1 MHEIPHVLPRNDG
14 MVTASSSITSSRSQ
28 ESLRDQKSKSAL
40 LQPGRYHR
48 RSMLFGLRNSK
59 LTGVRVLSVQVAVE
73 RLILPNTPPSEGISF
88 GSEDTVELAAAAP
101 TRHDVSDVLVPSYL
115 HGPSSQSI
123 AKAADAVSAD
133 VECLMRKR
141 QLRSGVKLPG
151 ETSQLAADAA
161 LLKEAGDG
169 IADTCF
175 LYESF
180 ASLVRLVGILLR
192 AHIGNGGVERLV
204 LPTNAVTFAPRDG
217 LSNAQEAAALI
228 MADAQADIECVNART
243 YANILCAVIARTRRD
258 ENQAALDELSACL
271 DCIYQRQYN
280 RRHAWG
286 LAICGAHIYIC
297 WKLND
302 STVVSPVLD
311 MAIQEDRKALVRL
324 LVDWSLCPLEHLGFD
339 PEVRV
344 SDSYCQRMARGNVS
358 LADDIPY
365 ETAFRDSRSGWTVNC
380 VTTQTIS
387 TPSSFLGSRPCV
399 CVHQVEV
406 PDSLGGGHRLV
417 LIKDVWPLA
426 QTPPGPDPQGEIATL
441 DQIHQQLGQKE
452 PAYLY
457 PKVIG
462 HECAAQHDATDT
474 ASRLRD
480 LELQSSPGHAG
491 DPHAWKHQSLREH
504 HRIMMEPA
512 GDHLQTVACEEE
524 LVIVLADAMRFHRA
538 VYEECGILHG
548 DLSVDNI
555 VVVRQA
561 SQAAPRGMLINFEH
575 AVRVNSAEPTV
586 PSAHARPALFRSIAD
601 LLGLG
606 VRHTILDDW
615 ESLICVIDW
624 QASVG
629 IRPDDHVAKEKIVR
643 YPILEWLEGSVE
655 EIAQAKRR
663 YMNSTGSFKT
673 ATISRFQ
680 HKYPLLANLAAE
692 LHVAL
697 FEYKDCPGALAP
709 VKLVSVDGLNTGVF
723 PRRNEPKEDPLL
735 KRVRFEKDIVA
746 RLWKVMNAVEKVAK
760 ERLDKM

>member
-1 MHEIPHVLPRNDG
+1 MDEIPHVLPRNDG

-28 ESLRDQKSKSAL
+28 ESLRGQKSKSAL
-40 LQPGRYHR
+40 LQPE
-48 RSMLFGLRNSK
+48 GLVMPS
-59 LTGVRVLSVQVAVE
+59 
-73 RLILPNTPPSEGISF
+73 TPPSEGVSF
-88 GSEDTVELAAAAP
+88 DSEDTVELAAAAAP
-101 TRHDVSDVLVPSYL
+101 TRCDMSDVLVPSYL
-115 HGPSSQSI
+115 HGPCSQSI
-123 AKAADAVSAD
+123 AKAADAVFAD
-133 VECLMRKR
+133 VERLMWK
-141 QLRSGVKLPG
+141 QQPRSGVKLPEG
-151 ETSQLAADAA
+151 VGQLAADAA
-161 LLKEAGDG
+161 LLKEAGDD

-192 AHIGNGGVERLV
+192 AHIGDNGAERLV
-204 LPTNAVTFAPRDG
+204 LPTNVINFMPRDG
-217 LSNAQEAAALI
+217 LSNAQKAVALV
-228 MADAQADIECVNART
+228 MADAQADIECVDART
-243 YANILCAVIARTRRD
+243 YANILCAVTARLVRAED
-258 ENQAALDELSACL
+258 SEALEELAACL
-271 DCIYQRQYN
+271 DCIYQRQHN
-280 RRHAWG
+280 RQHAWG

-311 MAIQEDRKALVRL
+311 MEIQEDRKALVRL

-339 PEVRV
+339 PEVCV
-344 SDSYCQRMARGNVS
+344 SNNYRQRMARGDVS

-365 ETAFRDSRSGWTVNC
+365 KTVFHDSRSGWTVNC

-387 TPSSFLGSRPCV
+387 TANSAFGAHPCV
-399 CVHQVEV
+399 CVNQVEV
-406 PDSLGGGHRLV
+406 PNSLGGGHRLA

-512 GDHLQTVACEEE
+512 GDHLQTVTCEEE
-524 LVIVLADAMRFHRA
+524 LIIVLSDAMRLHRA
-538 VYEECGILHG
+538 AYEECGILHG

-561 SQAAPRGMLINFEH
+561 GQATPRGMLINFEN
-575 AVRVNSAEPTV
+575 AVRVNSAEPAV
-586 PSAHARPALFRSIAD
+586 PSAHARPALFRSIVD
-601 LLGLG
+601 LLGLDIEQT
-606 VRHTILDDW
+606 VLDDW

-629 IRPDDHVAKEKIVR
+629 IRPDDHVTENEIR
-643 YPILEWLEGSVE
+643 EYPIFSWLEGSAEQVAE
-655 EIAQAKRR
+655 TKRLHMNSADSFAQAVVGK
-663 YMNSTGSFKT
+663 FE
-673 ATISRFQ
+673 
-680 HKYPLLANLAAE
+680 HKYPLLARLAGYLRTALFGYDRCPGTRFSTVIESDDIPVLAA
-692 LHVAL
+692 
-697 FEYKDCPGALAP
+697 FEHPTPA
-709 VKLVSVDGLNTGVF
+709 
-723 PRRNEPKEDPLL
+723 EDPLL
-735 KRVRFEKDIVA
+735 KRVQFEKAIVA
-746 RLWKVMNAVEKVAK
+746 RLWTVMDAIDKVAR

>member
-1 MHEIPHVLPRNDG
+1 
-14 MVTASSSITSSRSQ
+14 
-28 ESLRDQKSKSAL
+28 
-40 LQPGRYHR
+40 
-48 RSMLFGLRNSK
+48 
-59 LTGVRVLSVQVAVE
+59 
-73 RLILPNTPPSEGISF
+73 
-88 GSEDTVELAAAAP
+88 
-101 TRHDVSDVLVPSYL
+101 
-115 HGPSSQSI
+115 
-123 AKAADAVSAD
+123 
-133 VECLMRKR
+133 MRKR
-141 QLRSGVKLPG
+141 QPQSGVKLPEEVG
-151 ETSQLAADAA
+151 QLAADAA
-161 LLKEAGDG
+161 LLKEAGDD

-192 AHIGNGGVERLV
+192 AHIGDIGAERLV
-204 LPTNAVTFAPRDG
+204 LPTHAISFTPRDG
-217 LSNAQEAAALI
+217 LSNAQKAAALV
-228 MADAQADIECVNART
+228 MADTQADIECVDART
-243 YANILCAVIARTRRD
+243 YANILCTVTARLVRAED
-258 ENQAALDELSACL
+258 GEALKELSVCL

-311 MAIQEDRKALVRL
+311 MAIQEDRNALVRL

-339 PEVRV
+339 PEVCV
-344 SDSYCQRMARGNVS
+344 SNNYRQRMARGDVS

-365 ETAFRDSRSGWTVNC
+365 KTVFHDSRSGWTVNC

-387 TPSSFLGSRPCV
+387 TARSAFGSRPCV

-548 DLSVDNI
+548 DISVDNI

-561 SQAAPRGMLINFEH
+561 GQAAPRGMLINFEN
-575 AVRVNSAEPTV
+575 AIRVNSAGPAV
-586 PSAHARPALFRSIAD
+586 PSSNARPALFRSIAD
-601 LLGLG
+601 LLGLD
-606 VRHTILDDW
+606 VRRTVLDDW

-629 IRPDDHVAKEKIVR
+629 IRPDDHVTMEKIGR
-643 YPILEWLEGSVE
+643 YPVVKWFKGSVE
-655 EIAQAKRR
+655 EIAQAKRYHMDTR
-663 YMNSTGSFKT
+663 RNFKE
-673 ATISRFQ
+673 AIVNRFQ
-680 HKYPLLANLAAE
+680 AKYPLLANLAVA

-697 FEYKDCPGALAP
+697 FGYEKCPGAFALDEP
-709 VKLVSVDGLNTGVF
+709 VSVDDVDLGDLL
-723 PRRNEPKEDPLL
+723 PKPDEPQEDPLV
-735 KRVRFEKDIVA
+735 KRVRFEKNIVA
-746 RLWKVMNAVEKVAK
+746 RLWIVMDAIDKVAK
-760 ERLDKM
+760 ERLDRK

>member
-1 MHEIPHVLPRNDG
+1 MKP
-14 MVTASSSITSSRSQ
+14 
-28 ESLRDQKSKSAL
+28 
-40 LQPGRYHR
+40 
-48 RSMLFGLRNSK
+48 
-59 LTGVRVLSVQVAVE
+59 
-73 RLILPNTPPSEGISF
+73 
-88 GSEDTVELAAAAP
+88 
-101 TRHDVSDVLVPSYL
+101 
-115 HGPSSQSI
+115 QSI
-123 AKAADAVSAD
+123 ANVAD
-133 VECLMRKR
+133 VVFADIERLMWKR
-141 QLRSGVKLPG
+141 QPQSGVKLSE

-161 LLKEAGDG
+161 LLKEAGDD

-180 ASLVRLVGILLR
+180 ASLVRLVGILVH
-192 AHIGNGGVERLV
+192 AHIGDNGAERLV
-204 LPTNAVTFAPRDG
+204 LPTHAISFTPRDG
-217 LSNAQEAAALI
+217 LSNAQKAAALV
-228 MADAQADIECVNART
+228 MADTQADIECVDART
-243 YANILCAVIARTRRD
+243 YANILCTVTARLVRAED
-258 ENQAALDELSACL
+258 GEALKELSVCL

-311 MAIQEDRKALVRL
+311 MAIQEDRNALVRL

-344 SDSYCQRMARGNVS
+344 SYSYRQRMARGDVS
-358 LADDIPY
+358 LANDIPY
-365 ETAFRDSRSGWTVNC
+365 ETMFCDSRSGWTVNC

-387 TPSSFLGSRPCV
+387 TANSAFGAHPCV
-399 CVHQVEV
+399 CVNQVEV
-406 PDSLGGGHRLV
+406 PNSLGGGHRLA

-548 DLSVDNI
+548 DISVDNI

-561 SQAAPRGMLINFEH
+561 GQAAPRGMLINFEN
-575 AVRVNSAEPTV
+575 AIRVNSAGPAV
-586 PSAHARPALFRSIAD
+586 PSSNARPALFRSIAD
-601 LLGLG
+601 LLGLD
-606 VRHTILDDW
+606 VRRTVLDDW

-629 IRPDDHVAKEKIVR
+629 IRPDDHVTMEKIGR
-643 YPILEWLEGSVE
+643 YPVVKWLEGSVE
-655 EIAQAKRR
+655 EIAQAKRSH
-663 YMNSTGSFKT
+663 MDSTGDFKT
-673 ATISRFQ
+673 ATVSQFQ

-692 LHVAL
+692 LHTAL
-697 FEYKDCPGALAP
+697 FGYESCPGALAP
-709 VKLVSVDGLNTGVF
+709 VELTFANVPGLTGIL
-723 PRRNEPKEDPLL
+723 PKPDEPEEDPLV
-735 KRVRFEKDIVA
+735 KRVQFEKDIVA
-746 RLWKVMNAVEKVAK
+746 RLWTVMDAIDKFAK
-760 ERLDKM
+760 ERLDR